1 VSAKRKSPRGRTVL
15 WAIVGGAA
23 LYFAIQGGE
32 YGTGD
37 LIRQRL
43 NARALRTSIDSLHH
57 AVDSLKRQ
65 RDKIRNDPREQERIG
80 REEFGWVRGDKE
92 LLYRLAGPDTTRP
105 RP

>member
-1 VSAKRKSPRGRTVL
+1 VTAKRATPRLRALL
-15 WAIVGGAA
+15 WTVGGAAA

-43 NARALRTSIDSLHH
+43 HSRALHTGIDSLRRV
-57 AVDSLKRQ
+57 VDSLKHQ
-65 RDKIRNDPREQERIG
+65 RDLVKNDPRVQERIG

-92 LLYRLAGPDTTRP
+92 LLYRLAAPDTSR
-105 RP
+105 R